1 MPARSA
7 KQFVCVT
14 ELSINAT
21 TSTKQNIKTATIH
34 KEAHMNLDI
43 MQLDNLE
50 LLQYRN
56 EVGKFGADVRKELT
70 RREAIGFWKGGFAE
84 VSVKQEDEVQG
95 TVGQVRVVSR

>member
-1 MPARSA
+1 
-7 KQFVCVT
+7 
-14 ELSINAT
+14 
-21 TSTKQNIKTATIH
+21 
-34 KEAHMNLDI
+34 MNLDI

-95 TVGQVRVVSR
+95 TVGQVKKYQDDYRCRDKQQSRC